1 MSIHK
6 LSSLISIM
14 AEYDKNY
21 HYFTYN
27 GKIII
32 EPITITDDNKLDKIF
47 FINKSIH
54 QFIKD
59 ILNNNSY
66 FSMIGYKKNCISV
79 NTPRLVNTKCIETVM
94 YTYNN
99 IDLTIINN
107 STTPN
112 FKVTKFAAI
121 SNKNILIIIENN
133 NNSKKIDNDK
143 IKLSQLKLIADTL
156 SSSSTIKINNAEIVA
171 KYSKIIE

>member
-27 GKIII
+27 GKIIT
-32 EPITITDDNKLDKIF
+32 EPITITDDNNLNKIY

-66 FSMIGYKKNCISV
+66 FSIIGYKKNCISV
-79 NTPRLVNTKCIETVM
+79 NTPRLVNTKCIETVI

-133 NNSKKIDNDK
+133 NSNKIDNDK
-143 IKLSQLKLIADTL
+143 NKLSQLKLIADIL